1 MKAEDV
7 AQLLPWVFQ
16 RTNRAGNPL
25 SVLLEVIEEL
35 QKPSEEILANV
46 DRFIDP
52 YRTHDRFVPY
62 LASWVGLEHLLE
74 AGEDE
79 SGPQFAPG
87 NGQLRELIAS
97 SAFLFRWRGTRIGL
111 LRFLETATG
120 VQGFVVEEN
129 PTGPDN
135 RAVPFHVRVEVPSA
149 ASEYESLITRI
160 IESEKPAYV
169 TYEVVMSGAV
179 DHRDSTDIP
188 EQ

>member
-7 AQLLPWVFQ
+7 AQLLPWVVQ
-16 RTNRAGNPL
+16 RTNRNGNPL

-35 QKPSEEILANV
+35 QEPSEDILANV

-52 YRTHDRFVPY
+52 YRTRDRFVPY
-62 LASWVGLEHLLE
+62 LASWVGLEHLME

-79 SGPQFAPG
+79 TGPQFAPG

-120 VQGFVVEEN
+120 VTGFVVEEN
-129 PTGPDN
+129 PIGSDN
-135 RAVPFHVRVEVPSA
+135 RALPFHVRVEVPAA

-169 TYEVVMSGAV
+169 TYELITSDAV
-179 DHRDSTDIP
+179 DNGVSTDTP
-188 EQ
+188 EE